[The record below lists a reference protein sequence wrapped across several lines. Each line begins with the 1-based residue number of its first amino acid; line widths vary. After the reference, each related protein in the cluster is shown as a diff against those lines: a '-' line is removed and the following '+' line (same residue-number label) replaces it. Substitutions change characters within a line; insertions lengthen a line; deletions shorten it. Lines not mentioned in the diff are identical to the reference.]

1 MLSCF
6 SFNQDFDEE
15 AISFLMAR
23 PLVINPNTVN
33 VNNKLKYCDNTIY
46 VQGAL
51 VSGLAYYMQVWVI
64 DKSGPVFLAMTMP
77 ITLIVTIVLSSFV
90 LGEAVTLGR
99 YYYLSFL
106 LISSLL
112 ALS

>member
-1 MLSCF
+1 
-6 SFNQDFDEE
+6 
-15 AISFLMAR
+15 MAR

-77 ITLIVTIVLSSFV
+77 ITLIVTIVISSFV

-99 YYYLSFL
+99 YYDLSFY
-106 LISSLL
+106 
-112 ALS
+112 